1 MDLVHKGLEAMQA
14 LQAQTARAH
23 EKFLETQAQ
32 ASQTLAAMMT
42 QTRQF
47 ADGIDFL
54 AAPHFMPAREP
65 LPDRS
70 TAPNPPAVGSRNVRP
85 HVPPPLSNQHPMP
98 AKVNGKALPVRTAFP
113 DPSETAL
120 STPSNSSALTTGPA
134 ASIFSAPA
142 SKIQT
147 VLFEIVS
154 RLTGFPEEMLEP
166 DMDIE
171 SDLGVDSIKK

>member
-85 HVPPPLSNQHPMP
+85 HVPPLCQ
-98 AKVNGKALPVRTAFP
+98 T
-113 DPSETAL
+113 
-120 STPSNSSALTTGPA
+120 STLCRP
-134 ASIFSAPA
+134 
-142 SKIQT
+142 K
-147 VLFEIVS
+147 
-154 RLTGFPEEMLEP
+154 
-166 DMDIE
+166 
-171 SDLGVDSIKK
+171 

>member
-54 AAPHFMPAREP
+54 AAPISCRPGNRCQTGPQHRIRQLSDPGTSARMCPPSVKPAPYAGQSEWKSASG
-65 LPDRS
+65 PDRIS
-70 TAPNPPAVGSRNVRP
+70 GSVRNGPVNPIKFFGPDNGSGRFHLFGTGVKDTDR
-85 HVPPPLSNQHPMP
+85 
-98 AKVNGKALPVRTAFP
+98 PVRDRQPP
-113 DPSETAL
+113 DR
-120 STPSNSSALTTGPA
+120 
-134 ASIFSAPA
+134 
-142 SKIQT
+142 
-147 VLFEIVS
+147 VS
-154 RLTGFPEEMLEP
+154 
-166 DMDIE
+166 
-171 SDLGVDSIKK
+171 

>member
-85 HVPPPLSNQHPMP
+85 HVPPPSVKP
-98 AKVNGKALPVRTAFP
+98 APYAGQSEWKSASGPDRISGSVRNGPVNPIKFFGPDNGSGRFHLFGTGVKDTDRPVRDRQPP
-113 DPSETAL
+113 DR
-120 STPSNSSALTTGPA
+120 
-134 ASIFSAPA
+134 
-142 SKIQT
+142 
-147 VLFEIVS
+147 VS
-154 RLTGFPEEMLEP
+154 
-166 DMDIE
+166 
-171 SDLGVDSIKK
+171 